1 MGTRGGPRRPTSP
14 GSPDC
19 GSTRADPDDIERYG
33 EPCLCAITRL
43 EILYSTTSP
52 TDYAAQHDALAL
64 FRDLRIDAQ
73 TIAAAES
80 GQREL
85 ATRSQHRISLA
96 DLLLGACAHQHGADI
111 LHVDRHYDTLAAVFG
126 FRSRRLAV

>member
-1 MGTRGGPRRPTSP
+1 VGLILIDKSAWV
-14 GSPDC
+14 
-19 GSTRADPDDIERYG
+19 RADPEDIERYG

-43 EILYSTTSP
+43 EILYSTISP
-52 TDYAAQHDALAL
+52 ADYAAQHEALTL

-85 ATRSQHRISLA
+85 ATRSQHRISLP
-96 DLLLGACAHQHGADI
+96 DLILGACAQQHSADI
-111 LHVDRHYDTLAAVFG
+111 LHVDRHFDTLAAVFD
-126 FRSRRLAV
+126 FRALRLPE

>member
-1 MGTRGGPRRPTSP
+1 MGLILIDKSAWV
-14 GSPDC
+14 
-19 GSTRADPDDIERYG
+19 RADPDDIERHG

-52 TDYAAQHDALAL
+52 SDYTAQQEALAL

-73 TIAAAES
+73 TITAAES

-85 ATRSQHRISLA
+85 SVAGQHRISVP
-96 DLLLGACAHQHGADI
+96 DLLLGACAQQHGADI
-111 LHVDRHYDTLAAVFG
+111 LHVDRHFDILATVFG
-126 FRSRRLAV
+126 FRSVRLPA